1 MRRTLTLF
9 MLFALPIAA
18 KAQSIKVYGKVTN
31 SRLEPLAFASIE
43 VREIKAGAITNEE
56 GNYDLKMDPGKYDLI
71 VTMIGYKP
79 QIITVLIGKSD
90 VVKNIIMEDE
100 DSKGLEEVVIKG
112 RDQAEQII
120 RNVIRHK
127 DAIMAA
133 RGAYSCRIYI
143 KAVQSDSTES
153 SAKLNK
159 KDSSDT
165 ANADLKRMAMTE
177 VVLNYDYESSSRTK
191 EERIGVTKGRKAD
204 GLFYLSTTD
213 GDFNFYNNLVKVP
226 AVSEVP
232 ILSPVSY
239 SGLIAYKF
247 KTISVKNIN
256 GRKEFLISVKPRALS
271 NATVEGEITITDS
284 SWVILHTKFIFPKYH
299 LPE

>member
-1 MRRTLTLF
+1 MRRTITLF

-79 QIITVLIGKSD
+79 QIITVIIGKSD
-90 VVKNIIMEDE
+90 VMKNIIMEDE
-100 DSKGLEEVVIKG
+100 DSKGLDEVVIKG

-133 RGAYSCRIYI
+133 HGAYS
-143 KAVQSDSTES
+143 
-153 SAKLNK
+153 
-159 KDSSDT
+159 
-165 ANADLKRMAMTE
+165 
-177 VVLNYDYESSSRTK
+177 
-191 EERIGVTKGRKAD
+191 
-204 GLFYLSTTD
+204 
-213 GDFNFYNNLVKVP
+213 
-226 AVSEVP
+226 
-232 ILSPVSY
+232 
-239 SGLIAYKF
+239 
-247 KTISVKNIN
+247 
-256 GRKEFLISVKPRALS
+256 
-271 NATVEGEITITDS
+271 
-284 SWVILHTKFIFPKYH
+284 
-299 LPE
+299 